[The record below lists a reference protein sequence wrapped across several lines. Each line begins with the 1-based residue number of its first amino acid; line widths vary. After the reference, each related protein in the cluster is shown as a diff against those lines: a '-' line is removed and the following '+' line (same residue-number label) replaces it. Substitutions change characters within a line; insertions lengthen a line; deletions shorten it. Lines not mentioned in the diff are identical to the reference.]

1 MVRHLACFVNH
12 IKVERK
18 TSAAFKFLAD
28 SGPGTEFDQLR
39 AKMLVEV
46 EVALG
51 SFYPLPSFSFSH
63 QVQ

>member
-39 AKMLVEV
+39 AIMLVEV
-46 EVALG
+46 ALC